1 MWARSRRARRGRPI
15 PRAGTV
21 SAVGAT
27 PATRARAAPGLDLPP
42 LVEEEEERMSEME
55 DAPAPVAMEV
65 E

>member
-1 MWARSRRARRGRPI
+1 VVSPRRHAR
-15 PRAGTV
+15 V
-21 SAVGAT
+21 VE
-27 PATRARAAPGLDLPP
+27 DVPP